1 MLLLIFCK
9 VGYFF
14 GEVVLFVVVVVAG
27 FFSQLNVVL
36 RDMLQPMSMV
46 SL

>member
-14 GEVVLFVVVVVAG
+14 GEVVLFVVVVAG

-36 RDMLQPMSMV
+36 RDMLQPTSMV